1 LGAGQD
7 AAWRASLRL
16 ARLKRRKL
24 SHNDPVD
31 RDPSATVSTNVGEE
45 MQRGALLLAAGGA
58 LSPSFAPVTLSVTCL
73 CEPAA
78 NNAPPAKR
86 PVPSYITADRSQ
98 VVLAVV
104 LLDALC
110 GGKFVCHL

>member
-1 LGAGQD
+1 
-7 AAWRASLRL
+7 
-16 ARLKRRKL
+16 
-24 SHNDPVD
+24 
-31 RDPSATVSTNVGEE
+31 

-58 LSPSFAPVTLSVTCL
+58 LSPLLAPVTLSVTCPRAG
-73 CEPAA
+73 CEQHAPCEAA
-78 NNAPPAKR
+78 G
-86 PVPSYITADRSQ
+86 PSYITADRSQ